1 MIEDKTKKE
10 QLLDKRQEQEIIALK
25 VRTENMK
32 PKKESKLEKTGKFGK
47 KMFNTLKKM

>member
-32 PKKESKLEKTGKFGK
+32 PKKISKMERTGKFGK
-47 KMFNTLKKM
+47 KVFNTLERM